1 MTKYVH
7 KKLYHQTSINPTKI
21 KKVKTVPGYKYK
33 LMRPSIDILNPAKI
47 FTSCFDHEICLKAFS
62 MQKIFMASAE
72 AVLYYVLSS
81 LKSC

>member
-7 KKLYHQTSINPTKI
+7 KILYHQTSINPTKI

-33 LMRPSIDILNPAKI
+33 LMRPSIVLLNPAKI
-47 FTSCFDHEICLKAFS
+47 FAACFGHEIFLKVFL